1 MTVSKQ
7 NCRCVHQAP
16 DTREGWGEGREGGGE
31 GSGSALQGLDVN
43 FNSLVSS
50 FVKDYS
56 RKQITR
62 SFDKK
67 VVGKLFPWKF
77 H

>member
-1 MTVSKQ
+1 MCT
-7 NCRCVHQAP
+7 RHQTQRR
-16 DTREGWGEGREGGGE
+16 DRERGGREGERGVVQLVR
-31 GSGSALQGLDVN
+31 ALQGLDVN

-56 RKQITR
+56 GKQITR

-67 VVGKLFPWKF
+67 VVGELFPWKF